1 MYVID
6 SSAIFQRKAVYANMV
21 TVPEVAAE
29 ILDEASA
36 LYFSIKNL
44 RVEEATDEGVNKVIE
59 AARKTGDIHK
69 LSQTDIKV
77 LAKAIDEMEKGNDV
91 VLVTDD
97 YAIQNVA
104 MSLGIKFDS
113 ILHRQISKEFKWIKV
128 CRGCGRKIDSD
139 ICPVCGSEAII
150 RRVKNDK
157 NRDLG

>member
-1 MYVID
+1 MEVHVID
-6 SSAIFQRKAVYANMV
+6 SSAIFQRKAVYRNMV
-21 TVPEVAAE
+21 TVPEVVAE

-36 LYFSIKNL
+36 LYFSVKNL
-44 RVEEATDEGVNKVIE
+44 KVEEASQESVEEVKK

-69 LSQTDIKV
+69 LSDTDIKV
-77 LAKAIDEMEKGNDV
+77 LAKAVDEMKKGNEV

-104 MSLGIKFDS
+104 MSLGIRFDG

-128 CRGCGRKIDSD
+128 CRGCGRRIESE

-157 NRDLG
+157 N